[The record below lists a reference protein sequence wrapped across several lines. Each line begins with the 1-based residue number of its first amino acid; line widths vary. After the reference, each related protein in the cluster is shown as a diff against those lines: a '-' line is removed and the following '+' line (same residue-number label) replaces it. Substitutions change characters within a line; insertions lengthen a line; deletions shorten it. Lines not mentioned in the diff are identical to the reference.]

1 MNDRIV
7 YLPAIASEESQM
19 NLSFK
24 DIQFIIEAIDRLMET
39 YQERLNN
46 IEDIDEDEASDLG
59 NDSMF
64 LAALRTD
71 LAKSLE
77 QGVSPQTKDSSL
89 TNLEGLSLPELM
101 QPVLQ
106 LLIKER
112 LVLIDA
118 ITESIRN
125 ELSLSKL

>member
-1 MNDRIV
+1 
-7 YLPAIASEESQM
+7 M

-24 DIQFIIEAIDRLMET
+24 DIQFIIEAIDCLIAS

-77 QGVSPQTKDSSL
+77 PGVFPQTKDSSL

-101 QPVLQ
+101 KPVLQ
-106 LLIKER
+106 LPINDR

>member
-1 MNDRIV
+1 
-7 YLPAIASEESQM
+7 M

-46 IEDIDEDEASDLG
+46 IEDIDEDEAADLG